1 MLVEVVF
8 VMLGLS
14 LLIGGG
20 EVMIRGA
27 TGLATGL
34 GVSPLAI
41 GLTVVAF
48 GTSAPELAVNL
59 IAAFDGR
66 SEISFGNIFGSNM
79 ANIGLIV
86 GCTAIMKPILITGVV
101 IAREIPMML
110 LATAAAIVMAFDRV
124 LGTTPDQIGR
134 ADGIMLLL
142 LFLVF
147 LYYTIGDFVRQRAGK
162 HANGAI
168 DDTLGV
174 GGGVAR
180 HLALT
185 AIGLV
190 ALVWG
195 ADVTVD
201 AATEVARNFGV
212 PEVII
217 GLTILAVGT
226 SLPELVASVTAT
238 MRGHAELAIG
248 NVIGSNIFNLL
259 WVLGVSALIR
269 PLPFELVSNTDI
281 LMVIAASA
289 LLLLATASGKRYWID
304 RGEGG
309 VFVIA
314 YGLYVAFLIQRG

>member
-1 MLVEVVF
+1 MAGEFLWLL
-8 VMLGLS
+8 LGLS
-14 LLIGGG
+14 LLMVGG
-20 EVMIRGA
+20 ETVVRGA
-27 TGLATGL
+27 TGLARDL
-34 GVSPLAI
+34 GVSPLMI

-174 GGGVAR
+174 GGGVPR

-190 ALVWG
+190 ALVGG
-195 ADVTVD
+195 ADFTVD
-201 AATEVARNFGV
+201 AATEVARGLGV
-212 PEVII
+212 PDVII
-217 GLTILAVGT
+217 GLTIVAIGT

-259 WVLGVSALIR
+259 LVGGLTSIVNPIVVPSGGHLDLMVVAVLSLVL
-269 PLPFELVSNTDI
+269 FLVSVSRGRQI
-281 LMVIAASA
+281 IRGEAI
-289 LLLLATASGKRYWID
+289 LLLAIYLTYIGWRAGQAI
-304 RGEGG
+304 
-309 VFVIA
+309 
-314 YGLYVAFLIQRG
+314 